1 MVLIAVQSTWSMS
14 VNLQVDLFKDHS
26 IWRNSAFER
35 LARLTGAKVMPL
47 NDTINLNRPSQAIL
61 QMLSFGSRDDYRGNC
76 RAKINRFEKFMKG
89 FIPPEEVS

>member
-1 MVLIAVQSTWSMS
+1 
-14 VNLQVDLFKDHS
+14 
-26 IWRNSAFER
+26 
-35 LARLTGAKVMPL
+35 MPL